1 VTARAVAVPL
11 RVRVAVAHAAVQ
23 QVADRAGIEVLHIK
37 GPALD
42 PALAFEGREGTDADV
57 LVRRSDATDFV
68 RALERSGWQ
77 VRSRFE
83 NSSAFEHS
91 ATLWHELWGYVDV
104 HRHFPGIELPA
115 DDAFQHLWG
124 RRETRDI
131 AGFACAVP
139 DVSAQALVLVLHAA
153 RSGGSPRA
161 RQDVRVAWESAPE
174 ERRAAVRALVGDLDA
189 GLAFAAATG
198 GLEAYR
204 GHRGYELWRLSSGG
218 GTRLAEWRA
227 RVKAAPT
234 RREAVRVVVRSMLVN
249 RDHLAM
255 VRGHQPTMPEL
266 VVEFF
271 ARPGRG
277 LAELWRS
284 HQRRDR

>member
-1 VTARAVAVPL
+1 VTAPAVAVPL

-42 PALAFEGREGTDADV
+42 PELAFEGREGTDADV
-57 LVRRSDATDFV
+57 LVRRSQAGAFV
-68 RALERSGWQ
+68 AALGRSGWQ

-104 HRHFPGIELPA
+104 HRHFPGIEIPP
-115 DDAFQHLWG
+115 DDAFERMWR
-124 RRETRDI
+124 RREARDI

-139 DVSAQALVLVLHAA
+139 DVATQALVLVLHAA
-153 RSGGSPRA
+153 RSGGSLRA
-161 RQDVRVAWESAPE
+161 RWDVRVAWESAPE
-174 ERRAAVRALVGDLDA
+174 ERRAAVRALVGELDA

-204 GHRGYELWRLSSGG
+204 GRRGYELWRLSSGG

-227 RVKAAPT
+227 RVRAAPT
-234 RREAVRVVVRSMLVN
+234 RREALRLGARSMMVN

-255 VRGHQPTMPEL
+255 VRGHEPSTREV

-271 ARPGRG
+271 ARPARG
-277 LAELWRS
+277 LAESWRARGGR
-284 HQRRDR
+284 HR